1 MNSIAHS
8 LYYYQLRQLL
18 LGLLISFSIISCVTI
33 NIYFPAAAAEEAAEK
48 IVDEVLNTDHL
59 NTDEVKPE
67 LNQSPDQ
74 TLNLLPG
81 DSRIESQR
89 ESQRVSQSFINTQ
102 IIESS
107 LVSVI
112 NFFIPA
118 AQAGQANISIDSA
131 KIRSIRNN
139 MKQRQSKLNSFYQS
153 GSIGFTNKGFIAS
166 VSDKGLSIK
175 QKSTA
180 KKLINA
186 ENNDRK
192 ALYREIANANGH
204 PEWQNDIQK
213 TFAQTWIAK
222 IPSGWMY
229 QTSAGQ
235 WKKK

>member
-1 MNSIAHS
+1 MNSITHA

-48 IVDEVLNTDHL
+48 IVDEILNTDHL

-67 LNQSPDQ
+67 LNQSTDQ
-74 TLNLLPG
+74 TLNP
-81 DSRIESQR
+81 SQR
-89 ESQRVSQSFINTQ
+89 DAQSFINTQ

-131 KIRSIRNN
+131 KIRSLRNK
-139 MKQRQSKLNSFYQS
+139 MKQRQAKLNPFYQS

-204 PEWQNDIQK
+204 PEWQDDIQK
-213 TFAQTWIAK
+213 TFAHTWISK

-229 QTSAGQ
+229 QTSSGQ

>member
-1 MNSIAHS
+1 MNSITHA
-8 LYYYQLRQLL
+8 LYYYQFRQLV

-48 IVDEVLNTDHL
+48 IVDEILNTNHL

-67 LNQSPDQ
+67 LNQSTDQ
-74 TLNLLPG
+74 TLNPAQR
-81 DSRIESQR
+81 DARIDSQR
-89 ESQRVSQSFINTQ
+89 NAQSFINTP

-131 KIRSIRNN
+131 KIRSIRNK
-139 MKQRQSKLNSFYQS
+139 MKQRQAKLNPFYKS
-153 GSIGFTNKGFIAS
+153 GNIGFTNKGFIAS

-213 TFAQTWIAK
+213 TFAQTWISK